1 MIKSDREID
10 SARKAARIADAGQ
23 RVASE
28 IVRAGIQEYEIAAEV
43 EHIMRTLGS
52 EDEGHRTIVS
62 SGPRSV
68 MGVFS
73 GYSTDRVINDGDLV
87 IVDTG
92 ATFDGYRS
100 DLGRPYVAGKPSEK
114 QRKIHD
120 ILIKAWDA
128 AFAAV
133 KPGVEGGDVD
143 SAARKVLGKYQK
155 YFDHEIGHGLGLSFE
170 PPALTRGSK
179 DLIQEKMIVT
189 VEPGLYIDG
198 VGGMIIED
206 PNIVLKDHA
215 ERLTSSPHEWS

>member
-1 MIKSDREID
+1 MNVRYLTGIPVPQSPFFILGNDDNDVLLVPSDGARTSKEKANQRFEVLAAEIGQPTIELLIAVLRHSEKSKIAFDGLSARDYLELTEKYRESKFVLDPALIWSLRMIKSDREID

-62 SGPRSV
+62 SGPRSA

-92 ATFDGYRS
+92 ATVDGYRS
-100 DLGRPYVAGKPSEK
+100 DLGRPYVPGYA
-114 QRKIHD
+114 QRKA
-120 ILIKAWDA
+120 KEN
-128 AFAAV
+128 
-133 KPGVEGGDVD
+133 P
-143 SAARKVLGKYQK
+143 
-155 YFDHEIGHGLGLSFE
+155 
-170 PPALTRGSK
+170 
-179 DLIQEKMIVT
+179 
-189 VEPGLYIDG
+189 
-198 VGGMIIED
+198 
-206 PNIVLKDHA
+206 
-215 ERLTSSPHEWS
+215 